1 MEPQNTVKKIFE
13 LRLTQ
18 FSCDMIKS
26 RENRFRSPVFDI
38 LNVAIKFGL
47 YEAIKDMTLQK
58 IPLPSKKRWSTLVW
72 QRAWNLEDINWR
84 ASNMIHQDNDLLAL
98 TIGDSRYLSWWH
110 LCDID
115 YRLINMCENLSK
127 IVCHASLLKRDDF
140 RLRGMTMSNK
150 TCIHCSM
157 YCIEDIMHIINQCP
171 FYDSERN
178 SMYDEIYKI
187 CPNAKR
193 LCEKEIGLVPY
204 FLLGRRIPEMEEN
217 ELIWFWSISG
227 EFINRM
233 YKKAI
238 SSRTG
243 IG

>member
-1 MEPQNTVKKIFE
+1 
-13 LRLTQ
+13 
-18 FSCDMIKS
+18 
-26 RENRFRSPVFDI
+26 
-38 LNVAIKFGL
+38 
-47 YEAIKDMTLQK
+47 
-58 IPLPSKKRWSTLVW
+58 
-72 QRAWNLEDINWR
+72 
-84 ASNMIHQDNDLLAL
+84 
-98 TIGDSRYLSWWH
+98 
-110 LCDID
+110 
-115 YRLINMCENLSK
+115 MCENLSK